1 MANIRNR
8 YLLVSDLLLLA
19 AAPFVAYAIRFEGIL
34 WTAPDEHTASVY
46 AVLSLVLK
54 LVVFLPFGFYSRLWR
69 HASIP
74 DLAKILQATALSA
87 AVCAALGLIA
97 LPASRLTA
105 GRVPISVIMLDA
117 FLTVT
122 AVSPPRPFVPG
133 PRPPHNPP
141 RGSRGRPAPVL
152 GARAPRGKHFREGLT
167 QPPPHP
173 PPLGV

>member
-34 WTAPDEHTASVY
+34 WTAPDKHTASMY

-54 LVVFLPFGFYSRLWR
+54 LVVFLPFGLYSRLWR

-87 AVCAALGLIA
+87 AGCAALGLVA
-97 LPASRLTA
+97 LPASRLT
-105 GRVPISVIMLDA
+105 RTLP
-117 FLTVT
+117 
-122 AVSPPRPFVPG
+122 AV
-133 PRPPHNPP
+133 
-141 RGSRGRPAPVL
+141 RG
-152 GARAPRGKHFREGLT
+152 
-167 QPPPHP
+167 Q
-173 PPLGV
+173 